1 MAQDADDGWTAGVAA
16 LTILTFG
23 LGFDGAASLAFAVG
37 ATGLLMAARGSWKT
51 LAPLAAL
58 SWILALWSLTRS
70 EALPRVPYVED
81 VVPMVWAVRLAR
93 VSVAVLGAGGVDVLA
108 GQREFAQMP
117 VGHDQWKPG
126 QRAHIGDDRE
136 LDLTDRE
143 LGIGTGITDVD
154 RTDQVDAAADA
165 AEKAEAKARG
175 KGEDEDT
182 VAQKAAEAAE
192 RATPRPK
199 AQRNFTDPESK
210 IMLTGDG
217 SFAQCY
223 NGQAVV
229 DAAHQII
236 VAAEVND
243 CAADVGNL
251 IPMTEQAISNTGQA
265 PKQMLADAGYCSA
278 ANLAASAE
286 VTGEQGTEFFIA
298 TGRQRSGEPAPIAPR
313 GPIPASATDKQR
325 MARKL
330 ATKKGRAVYARRKAI
345 VEPVFG
351 QMSTLQ
357 NGKQLLI
364 RGLDA
369 ARGEWLLLAACHN
382 LRKLHGHIGA
392 TGLGG
397 LQIA

>member
-1 MAQDADDGWTAGVAA
+1 MHV
-16 LTILTFG
+16 
-23 LGFDGAASLAFAVG
+23 
-37 ATGLLMAARGSWKT
+37 
-51 LAPLAAL
+51 
-58 SWILALWSLTRS
+58 
-70 EALPRVPYVED
+70 
-81 VVPMVWAVRLAR
+81 
-93 VSVAVLGAGGVDVLA
+93 
-108 GQREFAQMP
+108 
-117 VGHDQWKPG
+117 
-126 QRAHIGDDRE
+126 
-136 LDLTDRE
+136 
-143 LGIGTGITDVD
+143 
-154 RTDQVDAAADA
+154 AAADA

-298 TGRQRSGEPAPIAPR
+298 TGRQRSGEPAPIAPPGTDPGQR
-313 GPIPASATDKQR
+313 HGQAAHGPQARHEERPSGLRPAQSD
-325 MARKL
+325 
-330 ATKKGRAVYARRKAI
+330 RR
-345 VEPVFG
+345 
-351 QMSTLQ
+351 
-357 NGKQLLI
+357 
-364 RGLDA
+364 
-369 ARGEWLLLAACHN
+369 
-382 LRKLHGHIGA
+382 
-392 TGLGG
+392 TGLRTDEHPAERQATPDSRSGRRPR
-397 LQIA
+397 